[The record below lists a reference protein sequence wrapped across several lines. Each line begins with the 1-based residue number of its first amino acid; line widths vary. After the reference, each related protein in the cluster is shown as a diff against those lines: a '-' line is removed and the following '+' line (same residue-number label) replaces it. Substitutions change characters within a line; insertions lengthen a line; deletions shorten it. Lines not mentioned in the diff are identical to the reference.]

1 MKEFFQP
8 SISIVIPTFNEEDG
22 IGPQIET
29 IRQALQSYHGQ
40 FEILVIDDGSTDK
53 TAAKAREADARV
65 LCHPTNRGYGAAL
78 KTGIRLA
85 EHDIIV
91 ITDAD
96 GTYPADQIP
105 NIVAQLEHAD
115 MVVGARVG
123 STVHIPLIRQ
133 PAKWVLRKLA
143 EHIAGQ
149 RIPDLN
155 SGLRAFRR
163 KVITQYYSVLSNRFS
178 FTTTSTL
185 ALLGDDY
192 QVVYHPIDY
201 YKRTGKSKIRPKHFM
216 EFMIL
221 VLRMAMLFQPLKV
234 FIPLACAF
242 GVAGFLKLTFDVSLF
257 FQRTAVIEWASL
269 YSPILSTSTL
279 LLLLG
284 ALQLLLVGMVADG
297 ILRRVSQH
305 NRPEVLSSSLQTDEQ
320 QLDEGSRKISKK
332 TTYPTFSKLGE

>member
-1 MKEFFQP
+1 MKESFQP
-8 SISIVIPTFNEEDG
+8 SISIVIPAFDEENG
-22 IGPQIET
+22 ISPQIET
-29 IRQALQSYHGQ
+29 IRKALQSYHGL

-53 TAAKAREADARV
+53 TAEQARKAGARV
-65 LCHPTNRGYGAAL
+65 LCHPQNRGYGAAL
-78 KTGIRLA
+78 KTGIWLA

-115 MVVGARVG
+115 MVVGSRVG

-143 EHIAGQ
+143 AHIAGQ
-149 RIPDLN
+149 PISDLN

-163 KVITQYYSVLSNRFS
+163 NVITQYFSVLSNRFS

-185 ALLGDDY
+185 AFLGDDY
-192 QVVYHPIDY
+192 RIVYHPINY
-201 YKRTGKSKIRPKHFM
+201 YKRTGLSKIRPKHFM
-216 EFMIL
+216 EFLIL

-234 FIPLACAF
+234 FLPLACVF
-242 GVAGFLKLTFDVSLF
+242 GLGGLLKLSFDVSLF
-257 FQRTAVIEWASL
+257 LQRITVFEWASL

-279 LLLLG
+279 LLFLG

-297 ILRRVSQH
+297 ILRRVTQH
-305 NRPEVLSSSLQTDEQ
+305 NRPEVLSRSLHSYEQT
-320 QLDEGSRKISKK
+320 LDEEPTVAGGQK
-332 TTYPTFSKLGE
+332 TPHPANKLGE

>member
-1 MKEFFQP
+1 MKESFQP
-8 SISIVIPTFNEEDG
+8 PISIVIPTFDEEDG

-29 IRQALQSYHGQ
+29 IRQSLQSYHGL
-40 FEILVIDDGSTDK
+40 FEIIVIDDGSTDK
-53 TAAKAREADARV
+53 TAEQARKVGARV
-65 LCHPTNRGYGAAL
+65 LCHPQNRGYGAAL

-105 NIVAQLEHAD
+105 TIVAQLENAD

-143 EHIAGQ
+143 AYIAGQ
-149 RIPDLN
+149 PIPDLN

-163 KVITQYYSVLSNRFS
+163 NVITQYFSVLSNRFS

-185 ALLGDDY
+185 AFLGDDY
-192 QVVYHPIDY
+192 RVVYHPIDY
-201 YKRTGKSKIRPKHFM
+201 FKRTGKSKIRAKHFM

-234 FIPLACAF
+234 FIPLACVF
-242 GVAGFLKLTFDVSLF
+242 GLGGLLKLSFDVYLF
-257 FQRTAVIEWASL
+257 LQRITVFEWASL

-297 ILRRVSQH
+297 ILRRVTQH
-305 NRPEVLSSSLQTDEQ
+305 NRPEVLPSSLQSYEH
-320 QLDEGSRKISKK
+320 QLDEEPTRPAREK
-332 TTYPTFSKLGE
+332 TSQTLAKFGE

>member
-1 MKEFFQP
+1 MKKSFQP
-8 SISIVIPTFNEEDG
+8 PISIVIPAFDEENG

-29 IRQALQSYHGQ
+29 IRKAMQPYSGSC
-40 FEILVIDDGSTDK
+40 EILVVDDGSTDK
-53 TAAKAREADARV
+53 TAEAARKAGARV
-65 LCHPTNRGYGAAL
+65 LCHPINRGYGASL

-85 EHDIIV
+85 EYDIIV

-105 NIVAQLEHAD
+105 SIVAELENAD

-123 STVHIPLIRQ
+123 STVHIPLIRR

-149 RIPDLN
+149 PIQDLN

-192 QVVYHPIDY
+192 RVVYQPINY
-201 YKRTGKSKIRPKHFM
+201 YKRTGQSKIRPKHFM

-234 FIPLACAF
+234 FIPLACMF
-242 GVAGFLKLTFDVSLF
+242 GVAGLLKLLFDVSLF

-305 NRPEVLSSSLQTDEQ
+305 NRPEVLSTSLQSYEQ
-320 QLDEGSRKISKK
+320 PLDEESHEVSGQTPS
-332 TTYPTFSKLGE
+332 

>member
-1 MKEFFQP
+1 MKESFQP
-8 SISIVIPTFNEEDG
+8 SISIVIPAFDEENG

-29 IRQALQSYHGQ
+29 IRKALQSYHGL
-40 FEILVIDDGSTDK
+40 FEIVVIDDGSADK
-53 TAAKAREADARV
+53 TAEQARKAGARV
-65 LCHPTNRGYGAAL
+65 LCHQKNRGYGAAL

-105 NIVAQLEHAD
+105 NIVAQLENAD

-143 EHIAGQ
+143 AHIAGQ
-149 RIPDLN
+149 PIPDLN

-163 KVITQYYSVLSNRFS
+163 NVITQYYSLLSNRFS

-185 ALLGDDY
+185 AFLGDDY
-192 QVVYHPIDY
+192 RVVYHPINY
-201 YKRTGKSKIRPKHFM
+201 YKRTGQSKIRPKHFM

-234 FIPLACAF
+234 FIPLACVF
-242 GVAGFLKLTFDVSLF
+242 GLGGLLKLFFDVSLF
-257 FQRTAVIEWASL
+257 FQRTTAFEWASL
-269 YSPILSTSTL
+269 YNPILSTSTL

-297 ILRRVSQH
+297 ILRRVTQH
-305 NRPEVLSSSLQTDEQ
+305 NRPEVLSSSLQPYEH
-320 QLDEGSRKISKK
+320 QLSEELTKISGQK
-332 TTYPTFSKLGE
+332 TPQTLTKLGE

>member
-1 MKEFFQP
+1 MNELYQP
-8 SISIVIPTFNEEDG
+8 SISIVIPTFDEENG

-29 IRQALQSYHGQ
+29 IRKALHSYAGL
-40 FEILVIDDGSTDK
+40 FEIIVIDDGSTDK
-53 TAAKAREADARV
+53 TAEKARESGVRV
-65 LCHPTNRGYGAAL
+65 LCHPKNCGYGAAL
-78 KTGIRLA
+78 KTGIRFA

-105 NIVAQLEHAD
+105 SIVAQLENAD

-123 STVHIPLIRQ
+123 NTVHIPLIRQ
-133 PAKWVLRKLA
+133 PAKWVLKKLA
-143 EHIAGQ
+143 AHIAGQ
-149 RIPDLN
+149 PILDLN
-155 SGLRAFRR
+155 SGLRAFR
-163 KVITQYYSVLSNRFS
+163 KNVITQYYSVLSNRFS

-185 ALLGDDY
+185 AFLGDDY
-192 QVVYHPIDY
+192 RVVYHPIDY
-201 YKRTGKSKIRPKHFM
+201 FKRTGKSKIRPKHFM

-234 FIPLACAF
+234 FIPLACVF
-242 GVAGFLKLTFDVSLF
+242 GLGGLLKLLFDVSLF
-257 FQRTAVIEWASL
+257 LQRTTTLEWASL

-297 ILRRVSQH
+297 ILRRVTQQ
-305 NRPEVLSSSLQTDEQ
+305 NRPTVLSCSLQSYE
-320 QLDEGSRKISKK
+320 R
-332 TTYPTFSKLGE
+332 PLGEEPTRVSTQKITQTLPKIYE

>member
-1 MKEFFQP
+1 MKEIFQP
-8 SISIVIPTFNEEDG
+8 SISIVVPAFDEEYG
-22 IGPQIET
+22 IGPQIDT
-29 IRQALQSYHGQ
+29 IRQALQSYRGP

-53 TAAKAREADARV
+53 TAERARKAGARV
-65 LCHPTNRGYGAAL
+65 LCHPINRGYGAAL

-85 EHDIIV
+85 EHDIII

-105 NIVAQLEHAD
+105 DIVAQLEHAD

-149 RIPDLN
+149 PIPDLN

-163 KVITQYYSVLSNRFS
+163 KIIMQYYSVLSNRFS

-192 QVVYHPIDY
+192 QVVYHSINY
-201 YKRTGKSKIRPKHFM
+201 YKRTGRSKIRPKHFM
-216 EFMIL
+216 EFMVL

-234 FIPLACAF
+234 FIPLACVF
-242 GVAGFLKLTFDVSLF
+242 GMTGLLKLTFDVSLF
-257 FQRTAVIEWASL
+257 FQRTTAIEWASL

-305 NRPEVLSSSLQTDEQ
+305 NRPEVLSSSLQSYELQMDEKIDKHVEKHLPG
-320 QLDEGSRKISKK
+320 QLED
-332 TTYPTFSKLGE
+332 

>member
-1 MKEFFQP
+1 MKELFQP
-8 SISIVIPTFNEEDG
+8 SISIVIPAFDEEYG

-29 IRQALQSYHGQ
+29 IRQGLQGYPGLS
-40 FEILVIDDGSTDK
+40 EILVIDDGSTDK
-53 TAAKAREADARV
+53 TAERARKAGARV
-65 LCHPTNRGYGAAL
+65 LCHPINRGYGAAL

-85 EHDIIV
+85 EHDIII

-105 NIVAQLEHAD
+105 DIVAQLEDAD

-149 RIPDLN
+149 PIPDLN

-163 KVITQYYSVLSNRFS
+163 KVIMQYYSVLSNRFS

-192 QVVYHPIDY
+192 QVVYHPINY
-201 YKRTGKSKIRPKHFM
+201 YKRTGRSKIRPRHFM
-216 EFMIL
+216 EFMVL

-242 GVAGFLKLTFDVSLF
+242 GLTGLLKLTFDVSLF
-257 FQRTAVIEWASL
+257 FQRTTAIEWASL

-305 NRPEVLSSSLQTDEQ
+305 NRPEVLSSSLQSYELQMDEKIDKNVEKHLPA
-320 QLDEGSRKISKK
+320 QLED
-332 TTYPTFSKLGE
+332 